1 MNRKRDLWSI
11 LIMAAIVA
19 VTLWLVL
26 GDGRA
31 VQVWAAMSQA
41 RWSWLALGG
50 ALMLCYAAL
59 EAVQYRM
66 MLREMGH
73 KVPYRHCVQFAAVGF
88 YFSSITPSATGGQ
101 PAEVYYMAR
110 RGIPAAHGAL
120 TMLLFTIVYQAVLVG
135 YGLGAWLVAPW
146 IPASLGTGLGF
157 LLGFGAT
164 TMILLT
170 AGMLALL
177 IWPGPV
183 ERLCRWILG
192 LGARL
197 KLVKDRAR
205 AEAGLACQM
214 EEYTQGA
221 AVLKKSPGLLA
232 KLLVLSALQL
242 GSRFLI
248 PWTVYRAMGLS
259 GYGVAELVGIQ
270 ALVALA
276 VNCLPIPGA
285 VGASEAAFL
294 TACATV
300 YGQDHVTAAMLLSR
314 GLSFYLPLVVSGTLT
329 ALVHL
334 WTGGS
339 AKGGGTGKTS

>member
-31 VQVWAAMSQA
+31 AQVWDAMGNTT
-41 RWSWLALGG
+41 WSWLVLGG
-50 ALMLCYAAL
+50 VLMLCYAAL
-59 EAVQYRM
+59 EARQYQI

-73 KVPYRHCVQFAAVGF
+73 QVPYRHCVQFAAVGF

-120 TMLLFTIVYQAVLVG
+120 TMLLFTIVYQLVLVC

-164 TMILLT
+164 TLILLT
-170 AGMLALL
+170 AGMVALL
-177 IWPGPV
+177 VWPGPV
-183 ERLCRWILG
+183 ERLCRWLLG

-197 KLVKDRAR
+197 RLVKDKEK
-205 AEAGLACQM
+205 AEAGLAAQM
-214 EEYTQGA
+214 EEYARGA
-221 AVLKKSPGLLA
+221 AVLKQSPLL
-232 KLLVLSALQL
+232 LGRLVVLSALQL

-259 GYGVAELVGIQ
+259 GYGLVELVGIQ

-294 TACATV
+294 TACAAV
-300 YGQDHVTAAMLLSR
+300 YGQENVTAAMLLSR
-314 GLSFYLPLVVSGTLT
+314 GLSFYLPLVVSGTMT

-334 WTGGS
+334 WTGGR
-339 AKGGGTGKTS
+339 GRNGETGKIS

>member
-11 LIMAAIVA
+11 VIMAAIVA

-31 VQVWAAMSQA
+31 VQVWAAMESTK
-41 RWSWLALGG
+41 WSWLILGG

-59 EAVQYRM
+59 EAEQYRL

-73 KVPYRHCVQFAAVGF
+73 KVPYRHCIQFAAVGF

-120 TMLLFTIVYQAVLVG
+120 TMLLFTIVYQLVLVC
-135 YGLGAWLVAPW
+135 YGLGAWVVAPW
-146 IPASLGTGLGF
+146 IPASMGTGLGF

-170 AGMLALL
+170 AGMVALL
-177 IWPGPV
+177 VWPGPV
-183 ERLCRWILG
+183 ERLCCWLLS

-197 KLVKDRAR
+197 KLVKDKDR
-205 AEAGLACQM
+205 AETGLAAQM
-214 EEYTQGA
+214 EEYAQGS

-232 KLLVLSALQL
+232 KLLVLSILQL
-242 GSRFLI
+242 GSRCLI
-248 PWTVYRAMGLS
+248 PWTVYRAMSLS
-259 GYGVAELVGIQ
+259 GYGLAELVGVQ

-294 TACATV
+294 AACATV
-300 YGQDHVTAAMLLSR
+300 YGPDHVTAAMLLSR
-314 GLSFYLPLVVSGTLT
+314 GLSFYLPLVVSGVLT

-334 WTGGS
+334 WTGGK
-339 AKGGGTGKTS
+339 ARDLGTGKSS